1 MIKEFSPLNI
11 SDNEIYLFAIVLCIQ
26 KLFMLAGIYIVNRGL
41 YLLSIVNAAPD
52 LYLNGFLDHLVDLI
66 LPDTRSLFNRQ
77 PGTWRRYKWA
87 WLWCWQWQLW
97 PGHRFASWQPRDGS
111 GGGRSSSSQQ
121 RGGSCIG
128 GGAACRAAAH
138 QCQQNGRTR
147 YGGCGWRTRLGW
159 RQWTQ
164 ISMQNVPA
172 GELHTRLPNAV
183 AVAVVAAAAAAA
195 AAIVCTA
202 LSRKLRPEALYVIYV

>member
-1 MIKEFSPLNI
+1 MRSTWLRSFYAYKSC
-11 SDNEIYLFAIVLCIQ
+11 LCLQ
-26 KLFMLAGIYIVNRGL
+26 NPGIYIVNRGL

-52 LYLNGFLDHLVDLI
+52 LYLNGFLIYQLRSSSRVI
-66 LPDTRSLFNRQ
+66 LPDTQSLFNRQ
-77 PGTWRRYKWA
+77 PGTWRRCKWA

-97 PGHRFASWQPRDGS
+97 PGHRLASWQPRDGS

-147 YGGCGWRTRLGW
+147 YGGCGWRTRPGW

-172 GELHTRLPNAV
+172 GELHTRLPNVVAV

-195 AAIVCTA
+195 VAIVCTA